1 MKLLSELHAAGEGKN
16 LSLLLSKIPYTKFL
30 GIEVRT
36 AGSLLITEL
45 PFDEKLIGN
54 PTLPAIHGGVLG
66 AFLEVTAVL
75 QILYDSS
82 SQRLPKTIDIS
93 MDYLRSARPVDVY
106 GRAIVTRQGRR
117 VANVRCEIWQD
128 DVNKPIALSHGHFL
142 LKEDV

>member
-1 MKLLSELHAAGEGKN
+1 MKLLSELHDAGEGKN

-30 GIEVRT
+30 GINVRT

-45 PFDEKLIGN
+45 KFQEKLIGN
-54 PTLPAIHGGVLG
+54 PVLPAIHGGVLG

-82 SQRLPKTIDIS
+82 SQSLPKTIDIS
-93 MDYLRSARPVDVY
+93 IDYLRSARPVDLF
-106 GRAIVTRQGRR
+106 GRAIVARQGRR

-128 DVNKPIALSHGHFL
+128 DVNRPIALSHGHFL
-142 LKEDV
+142 LKEDA

>member
-16 LSLLLSKIPYTKFL
+16 LSLLLSKIPYTNFL
-30 GIEVRT
+30 GIKLRT

-45 PFDEKLIGN
+45 PFQEKLIGN

-82 SQRLPKTIDIS
+82 SERLPKTIDIS
-93 MDYLRSARPVDVY
+93 MDYLRSARPVDVF

-142 LKEDV
+142 LQEDP

>member
-1 MKLLSELHAAGEGKN
+1 MKLLSELHEAGEGKN
-16 LSLLLSKIPYTKFL
+16 LSLLLSRIPYTKFL
-30 GIEVRT
+30 GINVRM

-45 PFDEKLIGN
+45 PFHEKLIGN

-75 QILYDSS
+75 QILHDSS

-93 MDYLRSARPVDVY
+93 MDYLRSARPMDVF

-142 LKEDV
+142 LKEDS

>member
-1 MKLLSELHAAGEGKN
+1 MKILSKLHDAGEGKN
-16 LSLLLSKIPYTKFL
+16 LSLLLSKIPYTRFL
-30 GIEVRT
+30 GINVRT

-45 PFDEKLIGN
+45 PFQEKLIGN
-54 PTLPAIHGGVLG
+54 PRLPAIHGGVLG

-82 SQRLPKTIDIS
+82 LQRLPKTIDIS
-93 MDYLRSARPVDVY
+93 IDYLRSARPVDVF

-142 LKEDV
+142 LKED